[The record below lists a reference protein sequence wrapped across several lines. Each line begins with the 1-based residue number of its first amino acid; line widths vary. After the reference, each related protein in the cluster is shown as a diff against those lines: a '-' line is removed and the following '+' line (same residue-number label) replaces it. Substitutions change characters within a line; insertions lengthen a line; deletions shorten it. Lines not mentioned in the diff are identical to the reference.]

1 MDPVPVITLETKQ
14 KNLNLFILLISCQR
28 MMKKSENTRFECFM
42 SSQEG
47 RKKREK
53 KDDEMCQ
60 LSTSVQV

>member
-14 KNLNLFILLISCQR
+14 KNLNLLILISCQR
-28 MMKKSENTRFECFM
+28 MMKKSGNTQFECFM

-47 RKKREK
+47 RKKRER